1 MRAQWWSVPIQGTQ
15 RCVMRKPRVYSRR
28 VLLGDFASL
37 DVQNTYRGSD
47 AYVTMEQS
55 LRVMRPF
62 QRITEAD
69 FYFARP
75 YRSCDRGL
83 NEHTNG
89 LIRRFL
95 PKGTDFNEVSDKEI
109 AKIEHTLNTRR
120 RASLNYCSPNHVF
133 LEYLMAA

>member
-1 MRAQWWSVPIQGTQ
+1 
-15 RCVMRKPRVYSRR
+15 MRKFITFMNVVDSTFF
-28 VLLGDFASL
+28 DFK
-37 DVQNTYRGSD
+37 TITSD
-47 AYVTMEQS
+47 NGTEFAGHEAIS
-55 LRVMRPF
+55 K
-62 QRITEAD
+62 ITEAD

-95 PKGTDFNEVSDKEI
+95 PKGTDFNEISDKEI

-120 RASLNYCSPNHVF
+120 RASLNYRSPNHIF

>member
-1 MRAQWWSVPIQGTQ
+1 MPLVDKANKMCCIRKMPNKQAKTVINTFMNVVGSTFFDFKTITSDNGTE
-15 RCVMRKPRVYSRR
+15 
-28 VLLGDFASL
+28 FAGHEAISK
-37 DVQNTYRGSD
+37 
-47 AYVTMEQS
+47 
-55 LRVMRPF
+55 
-62 QRITEAD
+62 ITEAD

-120 RASLNYCSPNHVF
+120 RASLNYRSPNHVF